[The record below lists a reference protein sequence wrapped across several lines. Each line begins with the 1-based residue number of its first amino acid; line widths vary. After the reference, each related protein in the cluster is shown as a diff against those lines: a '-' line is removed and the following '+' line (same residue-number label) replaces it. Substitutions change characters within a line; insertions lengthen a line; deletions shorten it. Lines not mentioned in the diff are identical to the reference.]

1 MARFYLGNIKGEP
14 GEVTTQQLLETI
26 DVVESK
32 INDISLNVKN
42 YGAKGN
48 GVDDDSEHI
57 NNALSSGHKKI
68 YIPHGEYVINQT
80 LNITSNDII
89 LYGEGVIISNADVG
103 LDLSGNNCNVQFNI
117 DGGNVTRVGINVSG
131 ENNIIHD
138 STVKNIYSNSDSAL
152 GINVYNNNNTVEN
165 CYIDNVESVGND
177 IFGDSS
183 GASRGIRVSGLDTN
197 NGITLIKNNV
207 ITNIIGEEGDAIH
220 LIAPDKDKMEVI
232 VEGNKIHTF
241 SRRGIKIQC
250 SDTKI
255 INNVIEN
262 YTDHTS
268 LIRAIDI
275 QGVDNTMIMNNTL
288 TLEYIPCFG
297 LAGTEDKPVNN
308 TVISNN
314 TVKML
319 TKIATVYTTYVN
331 NFEFTGN
338 KIEGGGSN
346 IFNRAN
352 KVKIVNN
359 IFDSLLTESSDFPI
373 SVMQSGDDVLIM
385 NNTVSNSTYHRPL
398 RSNATNVK
406 IIGNNFTDYSGGIE
420 LSSTGS
426 GFVVNNVIKASNVI
440 STSPEGY
447 TVENNVL
454 I

>member
-1 MARFYLGNIKGEP
+1 MVRLLLGNIKGEP
-14 GEVTTQQLLETI
+14 GEVTTQQLLETKE
-26 DVVESK
+26 VVESK
-32 INDISLNVKN
+32 INDISVNVKN
-42 YGAKGN
+42 YGATGN
-48 GVDDDSEHI
+48 GVDDDSEYI
-57 NNALSSGHKKI
+57 NNALSSGYKKI

-80 LNITSNDII
+80 LNIISNDIV
-89 LYGEGVIISNADVG
+89 LYGEGIIISNADVG

-131 ENNIIHD
+131 ENNIVHD
-138 STVKNIYSNSDSAL
+138 STVKNIYSNDDSAL
-152 GINVYNNNNTVEN
+152 GINVYNNNNVVEN
-165 CYIDNVESVGND
+165 CLVENVESVGND
-177 IFGDSS
+177 IFGDTS
-183 GASRGIRVSGLDTN
+183 GASRGIRVSGLSTN
-197 NGITLIKNNV
+197 NGSTLIKNNI

-220 LIAPDKDKMEVI
+220 LIAPDKDEMEVV

-241 SRRGIKIQC
+241 SRRAIKIQC
-250 SDTKI
+250 STTKI
-255 INNVIEN
+255 LHNVIEN

-275 QGVDNTMIMNNTL
+275 QGVDNTVIMHNTL
-288 TLEYIPCFG
+288 ILEYIPCFG

-319 TKIATVYTTYVN
+319 TLTATVYTNYVN
-331 NFEFTGN
+331 NFDFTEN
-338 KIEGGGSN
+338 KIEGGGAN

-359 IFDSLLTESSDFPI
+359 IFDSLLTESTNFPI

-385 NNTVSNSTYHRPL
+385 NNTISNSLYYRPL

-406 IIGNNFTDYSGGIE
+406 IIGNNFTDNLGGIE

-426 GFVVNNVIKASNVI
+426 GLVVNNVIKASNVI

-454 I
+454 V